1 MIKIIVLAIM
11 LYTIKT
17 TYKEKLFSTKEIF
30 KSFMECCTIMKTN
43 EYNIPNII
51 IFK

>member
-1 MIKIIVLAIM
+1 MIRIIVLAIM

-30 KSFMECCTIMKTN
+30 SN
-43 EYNIPNII
+43 V
-51 IFK
+51 